1 MVCVGI
7 VLTTLGATL
16 PLMSD
21 RFAIDAEVA
30 GALLALV
37 SFGFLVG
44 SLTFGPIV
52 DRNGY
57 KALLAWSFAASAVA
71 LAIVAFAP
79 SLLLLRLSLLVL
91 GVAGGMV
98 NGGVNALT
106 ADVSGE
112 QRSAALTFVGAFF
125 GVGAAGV
132 PLLLYGLSNSVRYQ
146 AILAASGLYVLLP
159 LALCVRTR
167 FPESKQP
174 HGFPV
179 HDARRLLGSSL
190 LLLIGVI
197 LFLESGIE
205 TITGGF
211 ITTFVVQNFGVSAE
225 RAPIFLS
232 AYWLGL
238 LLCRLVLS
246 RLLRTVRPP
255 RLVLA
260 SIVVAL
266 AGVWLV
272 LSVHDRALGG
282 IGAFVLGCGF
292 ASTFPVMFGVI
303 GERFAHLSGT
313 ALGLAMT
320 MALSG
325 GMVLP
330 YVTGLIADARG
341 MRAGFMVVP
350 AALVVLGTMIALLV
364 NRLWPAFRTSPRANV
379 ST

>member
-1 MVCVGI
+1 
-7 VLTTLGATL
+7 
-16 PLMSD
+16 
-21 RFAIDAEVA
+21 
-30 GALLALV
+30 
-37 SFGFLVG
+37 
-44 SLTFGPIV
+44 
-52 DRNGY
+52 
-57 KALLAWSFAASAVA
+57 
-71 LAIVAFAP
+71 VAFAP
-79 SLLLLRLSLLVL
+79 SLVLLRLSLLVL
-91 GVAGGMV
+91 GVAGAMV

-132 PLLLYGLSNSVRYQ
+132 PLLLYWLSNSIRYQ
-146 AILAASGLYVLLP
+146 TILAASGLYVLLP
-159 LALCVRTR
+159 LTMCLRTR

-174 HGFPV
+174 HGFPMQ
-179 HDARRLLGSSL
+179 DARRLLDNSL
-190 LLLIGVI
+190 LLLIGLI

-211 ITTFVVQNFGVSAE
+211 ITTFFVQNFGVSPE

-232 AYWLGL
+232 VYWLGL
-238 LLCRLVLS
+238 LLCRLLLS
-246 RLLRTVRPP
+246 RLLRTVRPV
-255 RLVLA
+255 RLVLV

-266 AGVWLV
+266 TGVFVV
-272 LSVHDRALGG
+272 LGVRDPVLGG
-282 IGAFVLGCGF
+282 LGAFVLGCGY

-330 YVTGLIADARG
+330 YVTGLIADAQG
-341 MRAGFMVVP
+341 LRAGFMLVP
-350 AALVVLGTMIALLV
+350 AALLALAAMIALLA
-364 NRLWPAFRTSPRANV
+364 NRLWPTFRPAARVNV
-379 ST
+379 TT